1 MLNLFATTG
10 HNNYAKSTRLYL
22 QSISELQ
29 KNQPEVYNESIKQIL
44 MKSLKRR
51 AGVVAKRIN
60 ENVIHVW
67 TKTMH
72 RCAEI
77 TEAMGFNCLRRK
89 AIIQTQGTVCRKSY
103 NAFNY
108 MSFVTFFRILSIVF
122 LCFFQYIFLIFLFLG
137 MV

>member
-1 MLNLFATTG
+1 MEFHVLSTNAMLNLFATTG

-67 TKTMH
+67 TKTM
-72 RCAEI
+72 CI
-77 TEAMGFNCLRRK
+77 DVL
-89 AIIQTQGTVCRKSY
+89 KS
-103 NAFNY
+103 
-108 MSFVTFFRILSIVF
+108 LKLWDSIVSEE
-122 LCFFQYIFLIFLFLG
+122 
-137 MV
+137 

>member
-1 MLNLFATTG
+1 MLNLFAATG
-10 HNNYAKSTRLYL
+10 HNNYANSTRLYL

-77 TEAMGFNCLRRK
+77 TEAMRFNCLRRI
-89 AIIQTQGTVCRKSY
+89 AITQTQGAVCRKSY
-103 NAFNY
+103 NAINY
-108 MSFVTFFRILSIVF
+108 MSFVTFFSDTLQSF
-122 LCFFQYIFLIFLFLG
+122 SCAFFNIYS
-137 MV
+137 